1 MRKTW
6 LLGFGFFSI
15 SLTWALYNAFVP
27 LFLESFISST
37 MVVGFLMTLDNYF
50 ALFMQPWIGNRSD
63 RTDTRFGR
71 RMPYL
76 MIGMPLAAVFMALIP
91 LHTSLL
97 TLVLFML
104 LMNLSMSL
112 YRSPTIAL
120 MPDITPEANRSKAN
134 GIINFMGGIGT
145 VAAFGAGSIL
155 YEANRNLPFAAAG
168 VLTLL
173 ALFIVFMSI
182 KERRDTIAYT
192 VSQKQ
197 QVRMRGELDRTT
209 VFLLLAIFFW
219 FVAYQGVEAMF
230 TLYGT
235 NHLGLSDGAAS
246 FLLTFF
252 SLAFLLFALP
262 SGYLGTKFGKKK
274 MILIGVSGLMCVFGA
289 VTFISSLWALRILLI
304 LGGIF
309 WACININSYP
319 FVVAAG
325 REQSIGTRTGL
336 YYLVSSL
343 AAIISPPL
351 VGQIIDWTD
360 YASLFVYAAVM
371 MLAALICVLNIRHS
385 GTAAE
390 QTPEVTM

>member
-1 MRKTW
+1 
-6 LLGFGFFSI
+6 
-15 SLTWALYNAFVP
+15 
-27 LFLESFISST
+27 
-37 MVVGFLMTLDNYF
+37 
-50 ALFMQPWIGNRSD
+50 
-63 RTDTRFGR
+63 
-71 RMPYL
+71 
-76 MIGMPLAAVFMALIP
+76 
-91 LHTSLL
+91 
-97 TLVLFML
+97 
-104 LMNLSMSL
+104 
-112 YRSPTIAL
+112 
-120 MPDITPEANRSKAN
+120 
-134 GIINFMGGIGT
+134 
-145 VAAFGAGSIL
+145 
-155 YEANRNLPFAAAG
+155 
-168 VLTLL
+168 
-173 ALFIVFMSI
+173 
-182 KERRDTIAYT
+182 
-192 VSQKQ
+192 
-197 QVRMRGELDRTT
+197 
-209 VFLLLAIFFW
+209 
-219 FVAYQGVEAMF
+219 
-230 TLYGT
+230 
-235 NHLGLSDGAAS
+235 
-246 FLLTFF
+246 
-252 SLAFLLFALP
+252 
-262 SGYLGTKFGKKK
+262 